1 MNYTLMHKSIPV
13 LDFVMDEATSSIQK
27 IIAVWRLEH
36 LPVGTVS
43 VKGIVDRGALNA
55 WWLDRSIPASRSGI
69 REALQDLG
77 VSNVQVLLPK
87 CFGLSLSDQYWVR
100 PFRSGLRWEDI
111 NFFENPFCNIFFC
124 CT

>member
-1 MNYTLMHKSIPV
+1 MSYTLMHKSIPV

-77 VSNVQVLLPK
+77 VSNEIGRAHV
-87 CFGLSLSDQYWVR
+87 
-100 PFRSGLRWEDI
+100 
-111 NFFENPFCNIFFC
+111 
-124 CT
+124 

>member
-43 VKGIVDRGALNA
+43 VKGIV
-55 WWLDRSIPASRSGI
+55 
-69 REALQDLG
+69 EH
-77 VSNVQVLLPK
+77 
-87 CFGLSLSDQYWVR
+87 
-100 PFRSGLRWEDI
+100 
-111 NFFENPFCNIFFC
+111 
-124 CT
+124 